1 MILFLQKPRFEDN
14 GDIEPC
20 DTESRM
26 INRPDDFG
34 VRESSSSVSRV
45 KIHRFLFL
53 VKTGKSKQTQ

>member
-1 MILFLQKPRFEDN
+1 MAKAFDSKLADYFQKPRFEDN

-34 VRESSSSVSRV
+34 ERESSSSVSRV
-45 KIHRFLFL
+45 KQLLFPIIN
-53 VKTGKSKQTQ
+53 